1 MFPTHQQQSSKMAT
15 VGNPFPDS
23 VVVMSSV
30 LSRPNPEEQHVYQTR
45 VGTYK
50 GPTDIVEL
58 RPYIMQITPAG
69 PGQAESHSIRRVVR
83 SNGEFLRLV
92 YKEKMFFSDGFSLPH
107 PITISLEPDASY
119 AEDRRTY
126 FLNTQ
131 VGYKEGV
138 LGAHAVA

>member
-1 MFPTHQQQSSKMAT
+1 
-15 VGNPFPDS
+15 
-23 VVVMSSV
+23 MSSV

-50 GPTDIVEL
+50 CPTDIAEL
-58 RPYIMQITPAG
+58 RLYIMQITPAG

-83 SNGEFLRLV
+83 SNGEDLRLV

-107 PITISLEPDASY
+107 PITISLESDASY